1 MPPSTNKNNAVG
13 ASTLDKGYIANI
25 ANQPIEIYITLDTHL
40 GHVTQNSLNI
50 IPRIAEIATAENKIK
65 PVLLLSAIKQNGAYE
80 PVISTNIIEWSNF
93 FNLYITFSV
102 EITEW

>member
-1 MPPSTNKNNAVG
+1 MPPSTNKNNAIG

-25 ANQPIEIYITLDTHL
+25 ANQPIAIYITLDIHL

-80 PVISTNIIEWSNF
+80 PVISTNIIE
-93 FNLYITFSV
+93 
-102 EITEW
+102 